1 MKIIY
6 AIVVLFIFSS
16 CNSTHSLFLSKN
28 QKIVKSLRNSVILKN
43 EFTGFVLYNID
54 KNDYIINYNRNKY
67 FTPASNTKLFTFYTS
82 LNVLNDSLP
91 LLKYFLKNDS
101 LVFWGTG
108 NPLNLNPDFTSNK
121 FTIDFLKNHASH
133 LFYCDD
139 NFQDEKFGSGWA
151 WDDYLYY
158 YQLEKNAFPI
168 YGNRLSISYYN
179 DSVAIYP
186 SFLKNYISY
195 IQDSFD
201 YWRPWNE
208 NNFVLGK
215 FPDSTILEIPLII
228 DNEFIKT
235 ALKENTKKEINDC
248 IYSNIDSNQIK
259 TLSISFPDSLYIRL
273 LHQSDNFI
281 AEQLMLMCS
290 FKLFD
295 TLNTKKAIEWS
306 KDNLLPKLNDKCRW
320 VDGSGLSRY
329 NLFSPEDM
337 VYVLKNIYSK
347 LSWNR
352 IIKLLP
358 SAGYSGTLK
367 NSYISIHEPY
377 IWAKSG
383 SLSNNYNL
391 SGYIQTK
398 KGNRYIFSFMNNHF
412 LQKNKD
418 IKKEME
424 KVFIYIYEHL

>member
-1 MKIIY
+1 MKIFY
-6 AIVVLFIFSS
+6 AIAVLFFLSS
-16 CNSTHSLFLSKN
+16 CSTSHSFFLSKN
-28 QKIVKSLRNSVILKN
+28 HKIIKTIHHSDILKN
-43 EFTGFVLYNID
+43 EFTGFVLYDIE
-54 KNDYIINYNRNKY
+54 KSDYIVNYNGNKF

-82 LNVLNDSLP
+82 LNILNDSLP
-91 LLKYFLKNDS
+91 LLKYYSVNDS
-101 LVFWGTG
+101 LIFWGTG
-108 NPLNLNPDFTSNK
+108 NPLNLNPDFTNNK
-121 FTIDFLKNHASH
+121 FTIEFLKNHSNN
-133 LFYCDD
+133 LFYCED

-158 YQLEKNAFPI
+158 YQLEKSAFPV
-168 YGNRLSISYYN
+168 YGNRLRIAYLSDSIS
-179 DSVAIYP
+179 IYP
-186 SFLKNYISY
+186 EFLKNSISY

-208 NNFVLGK
+208 NSFVLGK
-215 FPDSTILEIPLII
+215 FEDSTILEIPVIM
-228 DNEFIKT
+228 DDDFIR
-235 ALKENTKKEINDC
+235 NTLEYNTGKEINDC
-248 IYSNIDSNQIK
+248 LYSNIDSAEIK
-259 TLSISFPDSLYIRL
+259 TLQIPFPDSLYIRL

-295 TLNTKKAIEWS
+295 TLNTKKAIKWS
-306 KDNLLPKLNDKCRW
+306 KDNLLPQLNNNCRW

-347 LSWNR
+347 LNWEQ
-352 IIKLLP
+352 ITTYLP
-358 SAGYSGTLK
+358 SAGFSGTLK
-367 NSYISIHEPY
+367 NSYKSIGKPY

-383 SLSNNYNL
+383 TLSNNHNL

-412 LQKNKD
+412 LRKNKE

-424 KVFIYIYEHL
+424 NIFVYIYEHF

>member
-6 AIVVLFIFSS
+6 AVVILFFISS
-16 CNSTHSLFLSKN
+16 CSPKNSSFLSEN
-28 QKIVKSLRNSVILKN
+28 HKIIKSIDNSDVFKN
-43 EFTGFVLYNID
+43 EFTGFVLYDIK
-54 KNDYIINYNRNKY
+54 KNDYIINYNGNKF

-91 LLKYFLKNDS
+91 LLKYYLQNDT
-101 LVFWGTG
+101 LIFWGTG
-108 NPLNLNPDFTSNK
+108 NPLNLNPDFSNNNY
-121 FTIDFLKNHASH
+121 TIEFLKTHSNN
-133 LFYCDD
+133 LFYCQD

-158 YQLEKNAFPI
+158 YQLEKNAFPVF
-168 YGNRLSISYYN
+168 GNRLRVSYLNDSIS
-179 DSVAIYP
+179 IKP
-186 SFLKNYISY
+186 GFLKNSISY
-195 IQDSFD
+195 IQDSFV

-208 NNFVLGK
+208 NSFILGK
-215 FPDSTILEIPLII
+215 FKDSTILEIPVIADDI
-228 DNEFIKT
+228 FIKKAIQYST
-235 ALKENTKKEINDC
+235 GKEVNEC
-248 IYSNIDSNQIK
+248 LYSDIDSSKIK
-259 TLSISFPDSLYIRL
+259 TLQIPFPDSLYIRL

-295 TLNTKKAIEWS
+295 TLNTTKAIQWS
-306 KDNLLPKLNDKCRW
+306 KDNLLPQLNNNSRW

-347 LSWNR
+347 LNWKQ
-352 IIKLLP
+352 ITTYLP
-358 SAGYSGTLK
+358 TAGFSGTLK
-367 NSYISIHEPY
+367 HSYKSIEKPY

-391 SGYIQTK
+391 SGFIQTK

-412 LQKNKD
+412 LRKNKE

-424 KVFIYIYEHL
+424 NIFVYIYEHF